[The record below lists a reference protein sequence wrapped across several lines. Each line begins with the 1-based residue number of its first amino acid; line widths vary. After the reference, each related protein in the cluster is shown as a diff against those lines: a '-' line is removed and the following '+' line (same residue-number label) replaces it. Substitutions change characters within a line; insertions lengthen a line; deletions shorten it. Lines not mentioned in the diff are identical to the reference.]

1 MILDKNISKY
11 IIDYKSTV
19 SQALKKLNSNNSKIV
34 FVVGKENKLVGSLSD
49 GDIRRW
55 LLKKK

>member
-34 FVVGKENKLVGSLSD
+34 FVVGKRK
-49 GDIRRW
+49 
-55 LLKKK
+55 